1 MIKVNTIVYEGKDY
15 LVADIPD
22 VIAGGE
28 SRLLIGSHSL
38 NIALYDDE
46 KGYQDST
53 AEEIDEQ
60 IYAYLDDQY
69 FSLDDND
76 FLSKVK
82 ELLD

>member
-1 MIKVNTIVYEGKDY
+1 MLKVNTIIYDGKEY

-22 VIAGGE
+22 VINGSE

-38 NIALYDDE
+38 NIAIYDDE
-46 KGYQDST
+46 RGYQDKT
-53 AEEIDEQ
+53 AEKIDEQ

-76 FLSKVK
+76 FLSNVK
-82 ELLD
+82 DLLD